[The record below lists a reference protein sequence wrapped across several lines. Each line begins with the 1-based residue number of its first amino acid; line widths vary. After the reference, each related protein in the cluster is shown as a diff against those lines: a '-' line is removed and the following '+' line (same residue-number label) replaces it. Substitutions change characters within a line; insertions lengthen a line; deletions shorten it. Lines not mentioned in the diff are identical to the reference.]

1 MKNLNLL
8 TYNLFS
14 IHLLEEVKDSYIIEI
29 IFYHSDVKCVGFTK
43 FCSMGLLIVLKFIKY
58 NHDFKSAKFPF
69 ILYIV
74 HAMK

>member
-29 IFYHSDVKCVGFTK
+29 IFAGTGVKCDGSIK
-43 FCSMGLLIVLKFIKY
+43 FCRRMGAIIPL
-58 NHDFKSAKFPF
+58 AR
-69 ILYIV
+69 
-74 HAMK
+74 